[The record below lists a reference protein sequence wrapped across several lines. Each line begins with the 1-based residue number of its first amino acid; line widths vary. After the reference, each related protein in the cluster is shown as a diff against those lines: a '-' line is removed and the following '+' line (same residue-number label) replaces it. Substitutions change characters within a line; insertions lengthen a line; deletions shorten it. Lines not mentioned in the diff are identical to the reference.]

1 MPDRAAVPSQ
11 ARDPLTGKPHVV
23 AKRAPMIHLYPTEH
37 REAAFADF
45 DRTK

>member
-11 ARDPLTGKPHVV
+11 ARDPWTRNPRVV
-23 AKRAPMIHLYPTEH
+23 ARQVTIIHLQTEH
-37 REAAFADF
+37 RDAAFADF